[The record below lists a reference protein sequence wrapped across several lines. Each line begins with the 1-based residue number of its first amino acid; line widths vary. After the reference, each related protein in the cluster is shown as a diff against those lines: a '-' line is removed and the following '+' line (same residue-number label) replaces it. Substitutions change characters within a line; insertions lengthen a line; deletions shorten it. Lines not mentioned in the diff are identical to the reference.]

1 MSVNILFA
9 HEKVASVEDA
19 IDHLEN
25 CSIWNFFDKRA
36 VSFVNK
42 FSALLLKYPGINQ
55 YPDLVA
61 LAYWFR
67 RASIYKLEQHYANDK
82 NVYRVGRGISL
93 HIAPSNVDTIFVY
106 SFFLSLLAGNSSF
119 IRVSQNDSPQLDII
133 IQLLQNLYDSGETAS
148 AGRFVICTYPYENKA
163 TEIVSKLCELRV
175 IWGGNETVRT
185 ITAIPLK
192 PTALEI
198 KFPNRTSFSAINL
211 AMLAK
216 TTDKELMRLCK
227 NFYADIQLFGQQAC
241 SSPLALY
248 FVGSSGPCEQYE
260 RFWDFFRVAAKNHK
274 LSASE
279 VMDRYVSTSSMAI
292 SGIVV
297 KSEVSFSHDKVLLLN
312 GEVTSQRS
320 FRDDH
325 PGNGALIQFFLPE
338 LEDLARHI
346 KSEDQTLS
354 VYGFSAGEIGEL
366 LASLCN
372 RGLDRVVPIGQALEF
387 GNIWDGIDLLDSMSR
402 KIDISKVNR

>member
-1 MSVNILFA
+1 MSVSILFA

-19 IDHLEN
+19 IDHLESCN
-25 CSIWNFFDKRA
+25 IWNFFDKRA
-36 VSFVNK
+36 VSFIIK
-42 FSALLLKYPGINQ
+42 FSSLLLKYPGINQ

-67 RASIYKLEQHYANDK
+67 RASIHKLEQRYVNDN
-82 NVYRVGRGISL
+82 NVFRLGRGISL

-119 IRVSQNDSPQLDII
+119 IRVSQNSSPQLDII
-133 IQLLQNLYDSGETAS
+133 IQLFQDLYDAGEIET
-148 AGRFVICTYPYENKA
+148 AGRFVICTYPHENKA
-163 TEIVSKLCELRV
+163 TKIVSKRCELRV
-175 IWGGNETVRT
+175 IWGGNETVET
-185 ITAIPLK
+185 ITAIPLN

-211 AMLAK
+211 ATLAK
-216 TTDKELMRLCK
+216 TTDKELIRLCN

-260 RFWDFFRVAAKNHK
+260 RFWDFFSAAAVNHQ

-279 VMDRYVSTSSMAI
+279 VMDRYVSASSMAI
-292 SGIVV
+292 SGVV
-297 KSEVSFSHDKVLLLN
+297 DRSEVQFSHDKVLLLN
-312 GEVTSQRS
+312 GGLTSQRS

-325 PGNGALIQFFLPE
+325 PGNGSLIQFFLPQ
-338 LEDLARHI
+338 LVDLARHV
-346 KSEDQTLS
+346 KPEDQTLS
-354 VYGFSAGEIGEL
+354 VYGFSAGEVDEL
-366 LASLCN
+366 LASLSN
-372 RGLDRVVPIGQALEF
+372 RGLDRVVPIGQALDF

-402 KIDISKVNR
+402 KVDISKVKR